1 MLHNHHCPAGPATPD
16 SEHTGEK
23 NSCAKQRKCLF
34 QKGHGN
40 ETVGQGF
47 QQLQLIHSESA
58 KVLGLTYQLWHNY
71 ELQPDY
77 SNRDYLNLHLQA
89 HAVAFHVH
97 FSIFFPQFHIKDIQF
112 HLHNIRAVWPRGSYA
127 TFFFF
132 QFLYAYFEEVSLM
145 PSSSTV
151 QAMPLPLQ
159 FFFFFF
165 FKDLAVI

>member
-97 FSIFFPQFHIKDIQF
+97 FSIFFSPIPHQGYTIPLTQHSGSLTQGK
-112 HLHNIRAVWPRGSYA
+112 LCNI
-127 TFFFF
+127 FFF

-165 FKDLAVI
+165 KDLAVI

>member
-58 KVLGLTYQLWHNY
+58 KVLGLTHQLWHNY

-127 TFFFF
+127 TFFFSVPVCILWRSVPHAQ
-132 QFLYAYFEEVSLM
+132 QFN
-145 PSSSTV
+145 SSSNAIASTIF
-151 QAMPLPLQ
+151 L
-159 FFFFFF
+159 FF
-165 FKDLAVI
+165 LRI

>member
-1 MLHNHHCPAGPATPD
+1 MLHNHHCPASPATPD

-97 FSIFFPQFHIKDIQF
+97 FSIFFFPNSTSRIYNSTYTTFGQFDPGEVMQH
-112 HLHNIRAVWPRGSYA
+112 
-127 TFFFF
+127 FFFF
-132 QFLYAYFEEVSLM
+132 SVPVCIL
-145 PSSSTV
+145 
-151 QAMPLPLQ
+151 
-159 FFFFFF
+159 
-165 FKDLAVI
+165 